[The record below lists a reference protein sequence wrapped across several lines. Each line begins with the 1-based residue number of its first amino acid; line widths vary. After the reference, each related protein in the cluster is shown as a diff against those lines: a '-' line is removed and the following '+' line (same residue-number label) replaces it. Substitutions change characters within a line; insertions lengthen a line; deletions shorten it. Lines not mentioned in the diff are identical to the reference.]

1 MQNPPPNEPYGY
13 GAPPPPTQA
22 YNAASPSPF
31 AHLGKSSFGNMDANA
46 AGALAYIG
54 VVGLILIIIEKENR
68 FVRFHAMQSLLYGV
82 GMSVL
87 MVILFIFLWVISLI
101 LMMMA
106 AAVGGNAG
114 GGIAAI
120 AGVIAML
127 IWIAAIVLLPLLI
140 LGGLIF
146 AAVKAYQGQMFKLP
160 IVGNLAEKFTK

>member
-22 YNAASPSPF
+22 YNAASPF
-31 AHLGKSSFGNMDANA
+31 AHLGKSALGNMDANA

-82 GMSVL
+82 GMSVV
-87 MVILFIFLWVISLI
+87 MVILFIFLWVISLV
-101 LMMMA
+101 LMMIG
-106 AAVGGNAG
+106 AAVGGSAG

-127 IWIAAIVLLPLLI
+127 IWIAAIALLPLLI
-140 LGGLIF
+140 MGGLIF
-146 AAVKAYQGQMFKLP
+146 GAVKAYQGQMFKLP
-160 IVGNLAEKFTK
+160 IVGNFAEKFTK